1 CTIMTPVSQSLFTI
15 SGLRGIVGA
24 DLTSELVARY
34 AAGFGNFVGPGAV
47 ALGRDSRLS
56 GEMLLSAAAAG
67 LTGSGCAVV
76 DLGICPTP
84 TVLHYT
90 RTNNLRGGIIV
101 TASHNPDRWN
111 GMKFCSSDGTFLS
124 PAAVEEFRARL
135 DAGEPRQAEWLRLQ
149 PMRRDPGAVAAHIAA
164 ILSSDLFPAPARK
177 LRVGIDAVNGAA
189 SDGAVALVRALG
201 AEPVPVYC
209 DPSPESMRSGFP
221 RRPEP
226 VPDGLGALC
235 QVVRAEG
242 LDLGMAFDPDGDRF
256 SCVDE
261 TGTPLGEEATICL
274 ACRYVLARR
283 PGPVVVNLSTTRAVE
298 DVCAPFGVTV
308 TRSAVGEAAVVEQM
322 RSVGA
327 SVGGEGNG
335 GVILPEVNFTRDGL
349 VAAAIALEL
358 CAEKKLSALRGEL
371 PVYKMVKT
379 SVPLSREGFESR
391 RAALFAAFPG
401 CAVDE
406 RDGLKLDGEG
416 FWLHV
421 RASNTEPIARIIAEA
436 RSGVAVEPL
445 IERARAALVP
455 EDSQR

>member
-1 CTIMTPVSQSLFTI
+1 MQPVIFGI
-15 SGLRGIVGA
+15 SGLRGIVGES
-24 DLTSELVARY
+24 LFPETVTRY
-34 AAGFGNFVGPGAV
+34 ASVFGTLVGHGTVAV
-47 ALGRDSRLS
+47 GRDCRSS
-56 GEMLLSAAAAG
+56 GEMVLSAVTAG
-67 LTGSGCAVV
+67 LISVGCEVV

-84 TVLHYT
+84 TVVHFARRST
-90 RTNNLRGGIIV
+90 VAGAIII
-101 TASHNPDRWN
+101 TASHNPEQWN
-111 GMKFCSSDGTFLS
+111 GLKFVNREGEFLTPDEVTTFRRLVKAN
-124 PAAVEEFRARL
+124 AAKH
-135 DAGEPRQAEWLRLQ
+135 AEWDALRPAKSNLN
-149 PMRRDPGAVAAHIAA
+149 AIYAHVNA
-164 ILSSDLFPAPARK
+164 IISNELFRGIRPAIIERK
-177 LRVGIDAVNGAA
+177 LKVGIDAVNGAA
-189 SDGAVALVRALG
+189 SAGAVELVEALG
-201 AEPVPVYC
+201 GEPVPVYC

-235 QVVRAEG
+235 QVVRAES
-242 LDLGMAFDPDGDRF
+242 LDLGIAFDPDGDRF

-308 TRSAVGEAAVVEQM
+308 TRSSVGEAAVVEQM
-322 RSVGA
+322 RAVGA

-379 SVPLSREGFESR
+379 SVSLSREGFEAR
-391 RAALFAAFPG
+391 RAQLLAAFPG

-406 RDGLKLDGEG
+406 RDGLKLDGDG

-436 RSGVAVEPL
+436 RAGVAVEPL